1 MSNVRVPSFLTKLDQ
16 VKKKEMIK
24 QWSTLKGYECID
36 LMKEYM
42 EDELTRLIQ
51 EDEKSSYNSWFQT
64 KWGSAKRLG
73 RREQLRNTIKDLT

>member
-1 MSNVRVPSFLTKLDQ
+1 MSNIRVPSFLTKLDKE
-16 VKKKEMIK
+16 KKVEMIK

-36 LMKEYM
+36 LMKEHM
-42 EDELTRLIQ
+42 EDELNSLIQ
-51 EDEKSSYNSWFQT
+51 EDEKSSYTTWFQT

>member
-1 MSNVRVPSFLTKLDQ
+1 MANVRVPSFLTKLDKE
-16 VKKKEMIK
+16 KKVEMIK

-36 LMKEYM
+36 LMKEHM
-42 EDELTRLIQ
+42 EQELDRLVL
-51 EDEKSSYNSWFQT
+51 EDEKSSCITWFQT

>member
-1 MSNVRVPSFLTKLDQ
+1 LSNIRVPSFLTKLDKE
-16 VKKKEMIK
+16 KKLEMIK

-36 LMKEYM
+36 LMKEHM
-42 EDELTRLIQ
+42 EQELDALIL
-51 EDEKSSYNSWFQT
+51 EDEKSSFTTWFQT